1 MTHTTTTPAKIIE
14 QPGNLGALK
23 ASQLA
28 RLIEGYIKAHPE
40 VLTDAQQ
47 KQKGDPHAF
56 N

>member
-1 MTHTTTTPAKIIE
+1 MTHTNTTPAKIIE

-40 VLTDAQQ
+40 ITERPDH
-47 KQKGDPHAF
+47 KEDTP
-56 N
+56 